1 MGGGFMLSGKSAS
14 FAAANPSLYVASGT
28 TRSFDARY
36 SEAAICNQSYPSSLN
51 IGGSVFGSVPTR
63 FEVEKA
69 ILDLQRLMHGLSNT
83 KPKLDG
89 LQSLV
94 RSEDEYSRMLQAPGF
109 LKFRDTF
116 SMMQREPI
124 FKNTVISISCDRAVW
139 EAILSNSAV
148 HDLQGSIPPA
158 KEEIKGVSCNQET
171 DIAIIVLKWI
181 MGFTKSKVF
190 ELVEKFGFL
199 VNEILQTG
207 PKGKSNSDNV
217 ADLLEEKVRSSLLLS
232 LVIVLIVVVTR
243 NDG

>member
-14 FAAANPSLYVASGT
+14 FAAANPSLYAASGT

-36 SEAAICNQSYPSSLN
+36 SEAAICNQSNPSSMN
-51 IGGSVFGSVPTR
+51 NGGPVFGSVPTR

-94 RSEDEYSRMLQAPGF
+94 RNEDEYSRMLQAPGF

-116 SMMQREPI
+116 SMMQREPS
-124 FKNTVISISCDRAVW
+124 FQNMVISISCDRAVW
-139 EAILSNSAV
+139 EAILSNNAV
-148 HDLQGSIPPA
+148 HDLRGSIPPA
-158 KEEIKGVSCNQET
+158 KEEIKGVNCNQET
-171 DIAIIVLKWI
+171 DIAIVVLKWI

-207 PKGKSNSDNV
+207 PKEKSNSDNV

>member
-14 FAAANPSLYVASGT
+14 FAAANPSLYAASG

-36 SEAAICNQSYPSSLN
+36 SEAAICNQSNPSSLN

-94 RSEDEYSRMLQAPGF
+94 RNEDEYSRMLQAPGF

-116 SMMQREPI
+116 SMMQREPS
-124 FKNTVISISCDRAVW
+124 FQNTVISISCDRAVW
-139 EAILSNSAV
+139 EAILSNNAV
-148 HDLQGSIPPA
+148 HDLRGSIPPA
-158 KEEIKGVSCNQET
+158 KEEVKGVSCNQET
-171 DIAIIVLKWI
+171 DIAIVVLKWI